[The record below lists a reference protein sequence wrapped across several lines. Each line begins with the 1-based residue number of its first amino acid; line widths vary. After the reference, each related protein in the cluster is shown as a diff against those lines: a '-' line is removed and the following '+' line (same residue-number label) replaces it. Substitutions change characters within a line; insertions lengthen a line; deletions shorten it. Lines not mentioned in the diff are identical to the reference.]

1 MAARYKLRCSLAG
14 HQKDVRA
21 VASGLLPEGSI
32 LSGSR
37 DVTARVWVPNETDEG
52 FQEGLV
58 MSGHTNFISA
68 ICYMP
73 PDGTYSHGLILTGSN
88 DSTILAYT
96 LDSPEPIY
104 KLSGH
109 SNTVCSLASGKFGTL
124 LSGSW
129 DKTAKVWL
137 NKKCVMT
144 LEGHESAVW
153 AVAIL
158 PEQGYMLTGSA
169 DKTIKVWKAGKCEK
183 TLRGHED
190 CVRGL
195 AVLKKPEFLS
205 CSNDATIRHW
215 SITGDCIGV
224 YYGHENFVYSI
235 SVLPNGEDFVSSGE
249 DRTVRVWQ
257 GGKVTQ
263 TIAHPSM
270 SVWSV
275 CVLPN
280 GDIASGSSDG
290 IIRVFTTHS
299 EKVASPDQLTAFEA
313 EVASAEVPT
322 QIGEIQKRDLPGPEA
337 LLNPGNKDG
346 QTKMVKT
353 GDKVEIYH
361 WEAAQTK
368 WTKIGDVVGSS
379 GGSQKS
385 SGKTL
390 YEGKEYDYVFSVDIE
405 EGKPPLKLPYNKSED
420 PWFAAQRFLEKNN
433 LSQLFLDQVANFITE
448 NSGGSGMTIDQT
460 APQVSDP
467 FTGGGRYIPGAPTIG
482 GKQNSQQSQ
491 PVSYGADPFT
501 GSGSYQPASAT
512 QSSGV
517 TNQYFPQKSYVTF
530 DASNSAAIIG
540 KLKELNS
547 TKVEKGCQVE
557 VEKLEALSDLIQG
570 KPANAD
576 QLTTMMKILSWP
588 HEAVFPGLDV
598 LRIAIK
604 DPFMSERLCT
614 SVHFVDSRLMYL
626 TKTNTPNNQMLTLR
640 TLCNMFKQHFGETL
654 AMQNRDKIIT
664 AALECRL
671 SPNKNVQIA
680 LATLLLNYSVFLQD
694 KLDEEAKSQCLLAM
708 ASVLENDIDSEAMF
722 RLLVCLGTLIKTDET
737 AQALARS
744 IDIRNLVEPLLA
756 KLEPAKVPGCAA
768 FILELL

>member
-1 MAARYKLRCSLAG
+1 MAAHYKLRCSLAG
-14 HQKDVRA
+14 HQKDIRA
-21 VASGLLPEGSI
+21 VAPALLPQGSI

-37 DVTARVWVPNETDEG
+37 DVTAKIWVPNESDPG
-52 FQEGLV
+52 FREAHV
-58 MSGHTNFISA
+58 MSGHTNFISSV
-68 ICYMP
+68 CYLP

-88 DSTILAYT
+88 DSTILAFT
-96 LDSPEPIY
+96 LDSPEPVY
-104 KLSGH
+104 KLTGH

-169 DKTIKVWKAGKCEK
+169 DKSIKIWKAGKCEK
-183 TLRGHED
+183 TLTGHED
-190 CVRGL
+190 CVRDI

-224 YYGHENFVYSI
+224 YYGHENFVYSL

-257 GGKVTQ
+257 GGQVVQ

-275 CVLPN
+275 CVLAN
-280 GDIASGSSDG
+280 GDIVSGSSDG
-290 IIRVFTTHS
+290 FVRVFTTHP
-299 EKVASPDQLTAFEA
+299 EKTASTDLQKAFEA

-346 QTKMVKT
+346 QTKMVKK

-361 WEAAQTK
+361 WEAAATK

-379 GGSQKS
+379 GGTQKS

-390 YEGKEYDYVFSVDIE
+390 YEGKEYDFVFSVDIE
-405 EGKPPLKLPYNKSED
+405 EGKPPLKLPYNKTED

-448 NSGGSGMTIDQT
+448 NTEGVTFDQT

-467 FTGGGRYIPGAPTIG
+467 FTGGGRYIPGAPTVG
-482 GKQNSQQSQ
+482 GKQNSQPQ

-501 GSGSYQPASAT
+501 GSGSYQPAT
-512 QSSGV
+512 QTTGV
-517 TNQYFPQKSYVTF
+517 TNTYFPQKSYVTF
-530 DASNSAAIIG
+530 DTSNPAQIIG

-547 TKVEKGCQVE
+547 SKVEKSCQLPN
-557 VEKLEALSDLIQG
+557 EKLEELADLIQG
-570 KPANAD
+570 KSANAD
-576 QLTTMMKILSWP
+576 HLTTMMKILTWP
-588 HEAVFPGLDV
+588 HEAVFPALDV

-614 SVHFVDSRLMYL
+614 NVHFVDSRLMYL
-626 TKTNTPNNQMLTLR
+626 SKNNTANNQMLTLR
-640 TLCNMFKQHFGETL
+640 TLCNMFRQHFGETL
-654 AMQNRDKIIT
+654 AMQNRERIIT

-671 SPNKNVQIA
+671 SPNKHVQIA
-680 LATLLLNYSVFLQD
+680 LSTLLLNYAVFLQD
-694 KLDEEAKSQCLLAM
+694 KLDEEGKSQCLLAM
-708 ASVLENDIDSEAMF
+708 ASVLENNIDSEAVF
-722 RLLVCLGTLIKTDET
+722 RLLVCLGTLIKADET

-744 IDIRNLVEPLLA
+744 LDIKNLVEPHLT
-756 KLEPAKVPGCAA
+756 KSEPSKVPECAT

>member
-21 VASGLLPEGSI
+21 VASGILPNGSI

-37 DVTARVWVPNETDEG
+37 DVTAKVWVPNESDQG
-52 FQEGLV
+52 FREGLV

-68 ICYMP
+68 VCYMP

-104 KLSGH
+104 KLTGH
-109 SNTVCSLASGKFGTL
+109 SNTVCSLAAGKFGTL

-183 TLRGHED
+183 TLTGHED

-275 CVLPN
+275 CTLPN

-290 IIRVFTTHS
+290 AVRVFTTHP
-299 EKVASPDQLTAFEA
+299 ERVASPDQLKAFEV

-379 GGSQKS
+379 GGSQKT

-390 YEGKEYDYVFSVDIE
+390 YEGKVSKVENLRGTLY
-405 EGKPPLKLPYNKSED
+405 EGK
-420 PWFAAQRFLEKNN
+420 
-433 LSQLFLDQVANFITE
+433 
-448 NSGGSGMTIDQT
+448 
-460 APQVSDP
+460 VS
-467 FTGGGRYIPGAPTIG
+467 
-482 GKQNSQQSQ
+482 
-491 PVSYGADPFT
+491 
-501 GSGSYQPASAT
+501 
-512 QSSGV
+512 
-517 TNQYFPQKSYVTF
+517 
-530 DASNSAAIIG
+530 
-540 KLKELNS
+540 
-547 TKVEKGCQVE
+547 KVE
-557 VEKLEALSDLIQG
+557 
-570 KPANAD
+570 N
-576 QLTTMMKILSWP
+576 
-588 HEAVFPGLDV
+588 
-598 LRIAIK
+598 LR
-604 DPFMSERLCT
+604 
-614 SVHFVDSRLMYL
+614 
-626 TKTNTPNNQMLTLR
+626 
-640 TLCNMFKQHFGETL
+640 
-654 AMQNRDKIIT
+654 
-664 AALECRL
+664 
-671 SPNKNVQIA
+671 
-680 LATLLLNYSVFLQD
+680 
-694 KLDEEAKSQCLLAM
+694 
-708 ASVLENDIDSEAMF
+708 
-722 RLLVCLGTLIKTDET
+722 GTLYEGKVSKVE
-737 AQALARS
+737 
-744 IDIRNLVEPLLA
+744 NLRGTLYKGKVSKVENLRGTLY
-756 KLEPAKVPGCAA
+756 EGKVSKVENLRGTLYEGKVSKVENLRGTLYEGMVCKVEN
-768 FILELL
+768 LGENTVRGQGV